1 MDADS
6 SASID
11 SVGGSSLQ
19 VQLAA
24 NFNMGFF
31 FFFLHVARPV
41 SLTATF
47 MASSKKQGQ
56 TIRTV
61 CGRSLWIVQY
71 VHVHQ

>member
-24 NFNMGFF
+24 NFDMGFF
-31 FFFLHVARPV
+31 FFFYMLHGLSH
-41 SLTATF
+41 SLLL
-47 MASSKKQGQ
+47 SWLPLKNKDRQ
-56 TIRTV
+56 
-61 CGRSLWIVQY
+61 
-71 VHVHQ
+71 